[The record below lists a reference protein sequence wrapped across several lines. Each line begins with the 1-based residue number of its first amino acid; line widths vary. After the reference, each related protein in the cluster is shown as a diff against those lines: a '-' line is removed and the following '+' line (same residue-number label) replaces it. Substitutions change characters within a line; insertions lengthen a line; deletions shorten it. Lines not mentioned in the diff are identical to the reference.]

1 MGAKGGF
8 GPLFCGITCALHLS
22 PAGAVMGQR
31 KRPLILRS
39 TAQIHSIRNLAL
51 TGFEPALR
59 LVDNIDAAL
68 AAHDAAVAV
77 TLLERAERIFD
88 LHGLLLSSRR
98 GLAPLQVPLWG
109 VKLIMVGGTR
119 FELVTPTMST

>member
-1 MGAKGGF
+1 MA
-8 GPLFCGITCALHLS
+8 
-22 PAGAVMGQR
+22 QR

-98 GLAPLQVPLWG
+98 GLAPLQLPQWG
-109 VKLIMVGGTR
+109 EKIYHGGRYKVRTCDPYDVNVV
-119 FELVTPTMST
+119 LYH